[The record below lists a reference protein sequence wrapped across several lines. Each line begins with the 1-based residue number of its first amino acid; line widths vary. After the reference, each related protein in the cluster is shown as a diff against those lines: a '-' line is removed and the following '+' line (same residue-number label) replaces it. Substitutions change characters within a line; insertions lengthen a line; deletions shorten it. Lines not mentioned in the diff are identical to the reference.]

1 MAFQIKPFKELVA
14 MTKEKLDE
22 AMVPL
27 RVRGAKAKAEGEIIK
42 LEEKLI
48 GLETKINESCA
59 QKDLDFNKIG
69 DLMDDYDITERRL
82 LQIKELVA
90 ALLPEK

>member
-22 AMVPL
+22 ALVPL
-27 RVRGAKAKAEGEIIK
+27 RVRSAKAKSESEVIK

-48 GLETKINESCA
+48 GLETKINEACS
-59 QKDLDFNKIG
+59 KKELDFNGIG
-69 DLMDDYDITERRL
+69 DLMDEYDITERRL
-82 LQIKELVA
+82 NQIRELVA
-90 ALLPEK
+90 ALFPEK

>member
-14 MTKEKLDE
+14 MTKEKLDA

-27 RVRGAKAKAEGEIIK
+27 RVRGAKAKAEGEVIK

-90 ALLPEK
+90 ALFPE

>member
-14 MTKEKLDE
+14 LTKEKLDE
-22 AMVPL
+22 ALIPL
-27 RVRGAKAKAEGEIIK
+27 RVRGAKAKAEGEVIK

-48 GLETKINESCA
+48 SLETKINEACA
-59 QKDLDFNKIG
+59 QKDLNFNGIG

-82 LQIKELVA
+82 AQIKDLVE
-90 ALLPEK
+90 ALFPEK